1 MKKILFLILISFLI
15 SCERNSENSTSEN
28 LIAKWNWI
36 KSSGGIDGK
45 VETPSSTGKNIVLE
59 FSQNKVKVFENGILK
74 SEKNY
79 NIQTKTSIMGGQKQM
94 LIYDPYQPDQS
105 FLIENNKLF
114 LSDECN
120 DCYQSE
126 YVKL

>member
-1 MKKILFLILISFLI
+1 MKKIIFLILISFLF
-15 SCERNSENSTSEN
+15 SCERNSEDSTSEN

-59 FSQNKVKVFENGILK
+59 FSQNKVKVYENGILK

-79 NIQTKTSIMGGQKQM
+79 SIQTKNSIMGGQKQM
-94 LIYDPYQPDQS
+94 VIYEPYQPDQS

>member
-59 FSQNKVKVFENGILK
+59 FSQNKVKVYENGILK

-120 DCYQSE
+120 DCYQYE